1 MKKREKKVIDGVL
14 FISGQSEPNSITK
27 EIADM
32 LAETRE

>member
-1 MKKREKKVIDGVL
+1 MKKREKLIDDAL
-14 FISGQSEPNSITK
+14 FVSSQPEPNSITK